1 MVNDAPSS
9 ASINVLTDR
18 IETKR
23 PGTRDLRL
31 ENLQL
36 RQRLNT
42 MEDAAERHAVMLRE
56 ADHRIKNSLQLVSSL
71 MSLQARRETSEAAR
85 DALLL
90 AAARVG
96 SIGSIHDALQVSIG
110 DGLIDLG
117 GALGLACAS
126 LQKMAGDVDH
136 IHVGVDTVSLRVPV
150 AQAQPLILAVN
161 ELVVN
166 ALRHAFPGRDSGLI
180 QVSLT
185 HDDGRLR
192 ITVADNGVG
201 LPSDY
206 THGQGYG
213 MSLVNMMMKQAGA
226 ILRTEAGAGSCF
238 TVEAPIA
245 AALHVV

>member
-23 PGTRDLRL
+23 PSTRDLRL

-42 MEDAAERHAVMLRE
+42 VEDAAERHAVMLRE

-110 DGLIDLG
+110 DGLIDLRFDNVTF
-117 GALGLACAS
+117 LLNLVDS
-126 LQKMAGDVDH
+126 LAGDDRF
-136 IHVGVDTVSLRVPV
+136 IELRKRQPKFRRLAWMDEFNARRRVV
-150 AQAQPLILAVN
+150 ARAYG
-161 ELVVN
+161 EG
-166 ALRHAFPGRDSGLI
+166 LRHPEVHLMPAIGGPSRR
-180 QVSLT
+180 LT
-185 HDDGRLR
+185 WLGPDTLVRGWTPRHSCSTLDQQDAVRMEETNIRGHATALPRSPSQK
-192 ITVADNGVG
+192 VAR
-201 LPSDY
+201 P
-206 THGQGYG
+206 
-213 MSLVNMMMKQAGA
+213 
-226 ILRTEAGAGSCF
+226 
-238 TVEAPIA
+238 
-245 AALHVV
+245 

>member
-1 MVNDAPSS
+1 MVHDTLSS
-9 ASINVLTDR
+9 ASINVLKDR
-18 IETKR
+18 VEAKR
-23 PGTRDLRL
+23 AGTRDLRL
-31 ENLQL
+31 EVLEL
-36 RQRLNT
+36 RQRLKV
-42 MEDAAERHAVMLRE
+42 MEDGAARHAIMLRE

-85 DALLL
+85 KALFL

-96 SIGSIHDALQVSIG
+96 SIGSIHDALQISIG

-185 HDDGRLR
+185 HDDDRLR
-192 ITVADNGVG
+192 ITVADNGIG

-206 THGQGYG
+206 THGHGYG
-213 MSLVNMMMKQAGA
+213 MSLVKMMMKQAGA
-226 ILRTEAGAGSCF
+226 VLRTEAGTGSCF
-238 TVEAPIA
+238 TIEAPLA
-245 AALHVV
+245 TALHAV